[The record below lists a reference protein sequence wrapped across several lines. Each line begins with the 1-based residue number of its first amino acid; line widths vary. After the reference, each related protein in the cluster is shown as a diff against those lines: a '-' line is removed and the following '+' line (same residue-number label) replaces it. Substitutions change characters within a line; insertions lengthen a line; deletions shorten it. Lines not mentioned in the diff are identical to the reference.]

1 MLYKNNGGK
10 NWWAM
15 FRDPR
20 RPGKFIRKST
30 GTSVLKDARSVEQA
44 MHLSIKGQ
52 ITEQRMKDVLS
63 AIFAKDTAAAGLPLV
78 QLWQLYEKFIS
89 RRDRKPGARLI
100 KQRRKNLDDFIEWTK
115 TEYPVASAEEVNFD
129 CATAYADYLKRKSGL
144 KDKSRKEYIG
154 NLSTIWN
161 AASAFHD
168 LKNPWKNVQ
177 PAVRDGERHAAFTR
191 EEEAAVLAAAKASA
205 VPHWYEACL
214 IARWTGL
221 RKHDVAMLEWKD
233 VDIEKGVIKTK
244 PIKTQGYDITVE
256 VPMVAVLHDA
266 LRKLYA
272 SKRRYVLPEFA
283 RAYPGDPDDCTFAS
297 ILKAAGVKDPTIT
310 FHSWRHTFRTRL
322 AEAGVS
328 SDLAKRLGGW
338 TQDATV
344 QRYDHADKTDEIR
357 RALESTSFAL
367 PPSGA
372 SRGAPRARHTPCP

>member
-10 NWWAM
+10 TWWAM

-30 GTSVLKDARSVEQA
+30 GTAILKDARSVEQA

-63 AIFAKDTAAAGLPLV
+63 AIFAKEESAAGLPLA

-89 RRDRKPGARLI
+89 RRDRKPGPRLV
-100 KQRRKNLDDFIEWTK
+100 KQRHKNLDDFIRWTEV
-115 TEYPVASAEEVNFD
+115 EYPVASAEEVSFD
-129 CATAYADYLKRKSGL
+129 CAAAYAEHLKRNCNL
-144 KDKSRKEYIG
+144 KDKSRKEYIA

-177 PAVRDGERHAAFTR
+177 PAVRDGQRHASFTR
-191 EEEAAVLAAAKASA
+191 EQEAAVLEAAKSAA

-221 RKHDVAMLEWKD
+221 RKHDVSMLEWKD
-233 VDIEKGVIKTK
+233 VDIDKGVIRTK
-244 PIKTQGYDITVE
+244 PIKTQGYNIAVE
-256 VPMVAVLHDA
+256 VPMVAVLRDA

-272 SKRRYVLPEFA
+272 PKRRYVLPEFA

-297 ILKAAGVKDPTIT
+297 ILKAAGVTDPTIT

-344 QRYDHADKTDEIR
+344 KRYDHADKTEEIR
-357 RALESTSFAL
+357 RALESTSA
-367 PPSGA
+367 
-372 SRGAPRARHTPCP
+372 ARP

>member
-1 MLYKNNGGK
+1 MLYKNHGGK

-30 GTSVLKDARSVEQA
+30 GTPVLKDARSVEQA

-63 AIFAKDTAAAGLPLV
+63 AIFAKDAAAAGLPLA
-78 QLWQLYEKFIS
+78 QLWQLYEKFIT
-89 RRDRKPGARLI
+89 RRDRKPGARLL
-100 KQRRKNLDDFIEWTK
+100 KQRRKNLDDFIKWSNK
-115 TEYPVASAEEVNFD
+115 DYPVASAEEVSFD
-129 CATAYADYLKRKSGL
+129 CATAYADYLKRKCKL

-168 LKNPWKNVQ
+168 LKNPWRNVQ
-177 PAVRDGERHAAFTR
+177 PVVRDGTRHAAFTR
-191 EEEAAVLAAAKASA
+191 EEEAAVLAAAKVSA

-221 RKHDVAMLEWKD
+221 RKHDVVYLEWRS
-233 VDIEKGVIKTK
+233 VDFDKGVIKTK

-256 VPMVAVLHDA
+256 VPMVDVLRNA
-266 LRKLYA
+266 LQRLYRK
-272 SKRRYVLPEFA
+272 KRKYVLPEFA
-283 RAYPGDPDDCTFAS
+283 RVYPGDPEDCTFAS

-357 RALESTSFAL
+357 QALESTA
-367 PPSGA
+367 A
-372 SRGAPRARHTPCP
+372 TKV